1 MIHLDWRLSAPLE
14 NQFSSV
20 STAALIA
27 QAHRYGGV
35 MANQWQTD
43 FQSIGAL
50 LAFQVSK
57 QPHAL
62 FLKYFDDD
70 SGEVSQLTYVEFA
83 QAVVQAA
90 AFLTAQKLRTG
101 DCIATLS
108 HNHPLAAV
116 WMFAGWQLGLVVAP
130 QNASEDNARIA
141 FILQDAG
148 AKLIIAHPTQSVRAR
163 EIVALM
169 AVDALN
175 IGIYSYADS
184 AAYIDGQIT
193 SNDDFRAQAALLVYT
208 SGTTGQPKGAVLTQ
222 YNLLINAQATA
233 AWHGLTVGSRLMCV
247 LPIHHVNGIVVTLLT
262 PLYAGASVVLNRGF
276 KASTF
281 WQRLRDEDISIVS
294 VVPTILQFLCEAA
307 DSITALDLPQFKYFI
322 CGAGTLPIALIE
334 KFVKQFST
342 PVLHG
347 YGLSETTAFC
357 CTMPAKMTE
366 ETRKYWIS
374 AFGYPSIGTPFA
386 HCEMAIF
393 DAQGHTLRHSERGEI
408 VIRGHYIMDGYLHR
422 AQENAETFKH
432 GWFRSGDEGFF
443 EYNETG
449 EPFFFITGR
458 LKELIN
464 RGGVKYSP
472 FEIEE
477 VLLGIPGVKVG
488 LAIAFDNDWYGEE
501 VGAYVVRDVTTIAA
515 STISEA
521 EIVSACRAKMPFSK
535 CPKVVI
541 FGDEVPVT
549 VTGKY
554 QRLKLKP
561 LFVAFQ
567 KTQFRENLST

>member
-1 MIHLDWRLSAPLE
+1 MKAT
-14 NQFSSV
+14 
-20 STAALIA
+20 TASMIA
-27 QAHRYGGV
+27 QAHRYGSV
-35 MANQWQTD
+35 MAKQWQTD

-50 LAFQVSK
+50 LTFQVSK
-57 QPHAL
+57 QPQAL

-70 SGEVSQLTYVEFA
+70 SGELSQLTYVEFA
-83 QAVVQAA
+83 RAVAQAT
-90 AFLTAQKLRTG
+90 AFLTAQGLRVG
-101 DCIATLS
+101 DCFATLS
-108 HNHPLAAV
+108 HNHPMAAV
-116 WMFAGWQLGLVVAP
+116 WMFAGWHLGLVVAP

-148 AKLIIAHPTQSVRAR
+148 AKLVVAHPTQMVRAR
-163 EIVALM
+163 AIVASM

-175 IGIYSYADS
+175 IGIYCFADS
-184 AAYIDGQIT
+184 APYPCRQIDCV
-193 SNDDFRAQAALLVYT
+193 DDFRAHTALLVYT

-233 AWHGLTVGSRLMCV
+233 AWHGLGAGSCLMCV

-262 PLYAGASVVLNRGF
+262 PLYAGSSVVLNRGF
-276 KASTF
+276 KASIF
-281 WQRLRDEDISIVS
+281 WQRLRDERISIVS

-307 DSITALDLPQFKYFI
+307 GNIAAQDLPDFKYFI
-322 CGAGTLPIALIE
+322 CGAGTLPITLAE
-334 KFVKQFST
+334 KFMAQFST

-357 CTMPAKMTE
+357 CTMPPNMAE
-366 ETRKYWIS
+366 EARKYWIS
-374 AFGYPSIGTPFA
+374 EFGYPSIGTPLA

-393 DAQGHTLRHSERGEI
+393 DAQGRALQHGERGEI
-408 VIRGHYIMDGYLHR
+408 VVRGHYIMDGYLHR

-432 GWFRSGDEGFF
+432 GWFRSGDEGFYEF
-443 EYNETG
+443 DEAG
-449 EPFFFITGR
+449 QPFFFITGR

-477 VLLGIPGVKVG
+477 VLLSIPGVKVG

-501 VGAYVVRDVTTIAA
+501 VGAYVVRDITAIAVA
-515 STISEA
+515 TISEA
-521 EIVSACRAKMPFSK
+521 EIICACRAKMPFSK
-535 CPKVVI
+535 CPKVVV
-541 FGDEVPVT
+541 FGDDIPVT

-554 QRLKLKP
+554 QRLKLKT
-561 LFVAFQ
+561 LFSEFH
-567 KTQFRENLST
+567 KIQFRELSL